1 MKSSND
7 LQNTD
12 TIDTINSHA
21 TKPSINDYQSTKTHY
36 GHNSFKICE
45 VCEAENGT
53 GNHYGAF
60 TCNSCRD
67 FFKRAIS
74 IKFQLQCLFD
84 ENCSIIKE
92 NRLKCRRCRLI
103 KCFKVGMKST
113 DPNDN
118 KWPSIYGVNQQNKS
132 ITNKSK
138 QIDEDN
144 LNKDMLELN
153 PSNTSNINSNTNTNS
168 ALATNVKG
176 CSICED
182 VGSGYFY
189 GVFACTNCAK
199 FYSRHRISQSQYN
212 LVCPFENNCELNQ
225 SVKKK
230 CSKCRFEK
238 YKRIIEQVTLENSY
252 VDKRFRA
259 NRNINR
265 NPVISQPQ
273 ITNNNSSSNNQTN
286 SNNNTTNTS
295 GNNSS
300 SASTT
305 STTSNSSN
313 TPSTSQN

>member
-1 MKSSND
+1 M
-7 LQNTD
+7 T
-12 TIDTINSHA
+12 
-21 TKPSINDYQSTKTHY
+21 DYQPKSHY
-36 GHNSFKICE
+36 TANHQHNFKICE

-113 DPNDN
+113 DPTDNN
-118 KWPSIYGVNQQNKS
+118 KWPTMYGLAASQTKS
-132 ITNKSK
+132 LVKSSSSSSASK
-138 QIDEDN
+138 QNEEDN
-144 LNKDMLELN
+144 ANKDASEHTN
-153 PSNTSNINSNTNTNS
+153 GTSSTTNLNTNNS
-168 ALATNVKG
+168 VVANVKG

-212 LVCPFENNCELNQ
+212 LVCPFENSCELNQ

-252 VDKRFRA
+252 IDKRFRA

-265 NPVISQPQ
+265 N
-273 ITNNNSSSNNQTN
+273 TNHLTSTSSSTTATTVAVSIATN
-286 SNNNTTNTS
+286 P
-295 GNNSS
+295 
-300 SASTT
+300 
-305 STTSNSSN
+305 SSN
-313 TPSTSQN
+313 HSN

>member
-1 MKSSND
+1 MISEYQPKNHY
-7 LQNTD
+7 
-12 TIDTINSHA
+12 SH
-21 TKPSINDYQSTKTHY
+21 QH
-36 GHNSFKICE
+36 FKICE

-118 KWPSIYGVNQQNKS
+118 NKWPSIYGISHSKNLVKTISNNSLKHNEDESSNKTGS
-132 ITNKSK
+132 
-138 QIDEDN
+138 DN
-144 LNKDMLELN
+144 N
-153 PSNTSNINSNTNTNS
+153 NINTNNNNTVSN
-168 ALATNVKG
+168 ANVKG

-238 YKRIIEQVTLENSY
+238 YKRIIEHVTMENSY
-252 VDKRFRA
+252 IDKRFRA

-265 NPVISQPQ
+265 N
-273 ITNNNSSSNNQTN
+273 NNSNSNSN
-286 SNNNTTNTS
+286 SNNNN
-295 GNNSS
+295 NNNAIIRPNSS
-300 SASTT
+300 ATPNLT
-305 STTSNSSN
+305 QMSNNN
-313 TPSTSQN
+313 TN

>member
-1 MKSSND
+1 MPDYLTNKHYNH
-7 LQNTD
+7 
-12 TIDTINSHA
+12 SH
-21 TKPSINDYQSTKTHY
+21 
-36 GHNSFKICE
+36 FKICE

-74 IKFQLQCLFD
+74 IKFQLQCLFE

-113 DPNDN
+113 DPTDNN
-118 KWPSIYGVNQQNKS
+118 KWPSIYGVVQQSKS
-132 ITNKSK
+132 LVKSNISK
-138 QIDEDN
+138 QNDEDN
-144 LNKDMLELN
+144 SIKEGSDNNLN
-153 PSNTSNINSNTNTNS
+153 PNNIVS
-168 ALATNVKG
+168 NVKG

-265 NPVISQPQ
+265 VPAITAPISSNNN
-273 ITNNNSSSNNQTN
+273 NNNS
-286 SNNNTTNTS
+286 NTS
-295 GNNSS
+295 AIN
-300 SASTT
+300 
-305 STTSNSSN
+305 
-313 TPSTSQN
+313 QN